1 MVFLSDKIAFD
12 IMYSL
17 NITRYLSIFY
27 TKTEIKSSEMDK
39 K

>member
-1 MVFLSDKIAFD
+1 MLFADKIAFD
-12 IMYSL
+12 TMYSL
-17 NITRYLSIFY
+17 NITSYLSIFY